1 MKLLFRR
8 KHDGK
13 ILKPIQTLDSYVR
26 LHHQKSG
33 KVFRAPISTLPQF
46 FTVHAHDIERGDV
59 LRDIRDGQLW
69 IVECTYRHG
78 LRMQTRKGGVAGN
91 VQRGMTYFG
100 LVNYERVGRKYCLRN
115 RQPHERANT
124 IADAVNRVTREIA
137 QKTREI
143 AQKTRVE
150 IRKPQPAYATYDA
163 SKAQDLVRNATRE
176 IINRFDAVT
185 NAQRHAQEY
194 GVGFIRVERDGSM
207 KAIDPR
213 SVILK

>member
-26 LHHQKSG
+26 LQNAAG
-33 KVFRAPISTLPQF
+33 NRVWRAPKHTLPQF
-46 FTVHAHDIERGDV
+46 FDVLTHDIERGDV

-69 IVECTYRHG
+69 IVEYTSQHG

-91 VQRGMTYFG
+91 VQSGMTYFG
-100 LVNYERVGRKYCLRN
+100 LVNYERVGRKYSLRD
-115 RQPHERANT
+115 RLPHERAT
-124 IADAVNRVTREIA
+124 AIADAVNRVTHDVA
-137 QKTREI
+137 QKCAEF
-143 AQKTRVE
+143 
-150 IRKPQPAYATYDA
+150 RKSQPAYATYDA
-163 SKAQDLVRNATRE
+163 SKVMDPIRQATHE
-176 IINRFDAVT
+176 IINRFDAAT
-185 NAQRHAQEY
+185 TAQRHAQEY

>member
-26 LHHQKSG
+26 LQNAAG
-33 KVFRAPISTLPQF
+33 YRVWRAPKHTLPQF
-46 FTVHAHDIERGDV
+46 FDVLTHDIERGDV

-69 IVECTYRHG
+69 IVERTYRNG
-78 LRMQTRKGGVAGN
+78 LRMQTRKGGVVGN

-100 LVNYERVGRKYCLRN
+100 LINYERVGRKYCLRD
-115 RQPHERANT
+115 RQPHER
-124 IADAVNRVTREIA
+124 
-137 QKTREI
+137 
-143 AQKTRVE
+143 VE
-150 IRKPQPAYATYDA
+150 FRKSQPAYATYDSHQVQA
-163 SKAQDLVRNATRE
+163 KMGNAVRQ
-176 IINRFDAVT
+176 IVNRFDAVT

>member
-8 KHDGK
+8 KHDGR

-26 LHHQKSG
+26 LQNAAG
-33 KVFRAPISTLPQF
+33 NRVWRAPKHTLPQF
-46 FTVHAHDIERGDV
+46 FDVLTHDIERGDV
-59 LRDIRDGQLW
+59 LRDIRDGSMW
-69 IVECTYRHG
+69 IVEYVGLHG
-78 LRMQTRKGGVAGN
+78 LRMQNRKDGVA
-91 VQRGMTYFG
+91 GMTYFG
-100 LVNYERVGRKYCLRN
+100 LVNYERVGRKYSLRE
-115 RQPHERANT
+115 RQQHER
-124 IADAVNRVTREIA
+124 VEFR
-137 QKTREI
+137 KT
-143 AQKTRVE
+143 QH
-150 IRKPQPAYATYDA
+150 AYATYDSHQVQ
-163 SKAQDLVRNATRE
+163 SKMKRAAHE

>member
-26 LHHQKSG
+26 LQNAAG
-33 KVFRAPISTLPQF
+33 NRVWRAPKHTLPQF
-46 FTVHAHDIERGDV
+46 FDVLTHDIERGDV
-59 LRDIRDGQLW
+59 LRDIRDGSMW
-69 IVECTYRHG
+69 IVEYVGLHG
-78 LRMQTRKGGVAGN
+78 LRMQTRKGGVA
-91 VQRGMTYFG
+91 GMTYFG
-100 LVNYERVGRKYCLRN
+100 LVNYERVGRKYCLRD
-115 RQPHERANT
+115 RQPHER
-124 IADAVNRVTREIA
+124 
-137 QKTREI
+137 
-143 AQKTRVE
+143 VE
-150 IRKPQPAYATYDA
+150 FRKSQPAYATYDA
-163 SKAQDLVRNATRE
+163 HQAQARMGRAVHE

-185 NAQRHAQEY
+185 NAQHHAQEY

>member
-8 KHDGK
+8 KSDGR
-13 ILKPIQTLDSYVR
+13 ILKPIQTLDAYVR
-26 LHHQKSG
+26 LHHAASDRVWWAK
-33 KVFRAPISTLPQF
+33 KDKLPENF
-46 FTVHAHDIERGDV
+46 DIVTHDIERGDV

-69 IVECTYRHG
+69 VVEHTHQHG
-78 LRMQTRKGGVAGN
+78 LRLKSGILLK
-91 VQRGMTYFG
+91 GMTYFG
-100 LVNYERVGRKYCLRN
+100 LIHFERVGRKYRLRD
-115 RQPHERANT
+115 RQPHEHARS
-124 IADAVNRVTREIA
+124 IADAVNRVTREV
-137 QKTREI
+137 

-150 IRKPQPAYATYDA
+150 FRKSRPAYATYDSHQVQA
-163 SKAQDLVRNATRE
+163 KMGRAVHQ

>member
-8 KHDGK
+8 KHDGR

-26 LHHQKSG
+26 LQNAAG
-33 KVFRAPISTLPQF
+33 NRVWRAPKHTLPQF
-46 FTVHAHDIERGDV
+46 FDVLTHDIERGDV
-59 LRDIRDGQLW
+59 LRDIRDGSMW
-69 IVECTYRHG
+69 VVEYVGLHG
-78 LRMQTRKGGVAGN
+78 LRMQNRKDGVA
-91 VQRGMTYFG
+91 GMTYFG
-100 LVNYERVGRKYCLRN
+100 LVNYERVGRKYSLRD
-115 RQPHERANT
+115 RQPHERANV
-124 IADAVNRVTREIA
+124 IADAVNRVTHDV
-137 QKTREI
+137 

-150 IRKPQPAYATYDA
+150 FRKSQPAYATYDA
-163 SKAQDLVRNATRE
+163 SKVMDPIRQATHA

-194 GVGFIRVERDGSM
+194 GFGFIRVERDGSM